1 MNVLFS
7 CLASFVLFILSF
19 FLGSLSSAE
28 NLEELLLSQN
38 EVEVLDRAAFR
49 GLFQVLTVE
58 KDKTGS
64 FEWKAI
70 A

>member
-7 CLASFVLFILSF
+7 RLASFFFLLVLFIISF

-49 GLFQVLTVE
+49 GLFQVLTLE

-64 FEWKAI
+64 CL
-70 A
+70 